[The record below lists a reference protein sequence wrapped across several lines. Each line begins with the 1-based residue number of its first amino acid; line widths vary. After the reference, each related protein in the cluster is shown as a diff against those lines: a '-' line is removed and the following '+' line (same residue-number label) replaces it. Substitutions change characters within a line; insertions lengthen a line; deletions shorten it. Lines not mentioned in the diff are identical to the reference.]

1 MAIKFWTIFSLFWRK
16 KINAKLRS
24 PFLNCEILDP
34 RFVLFISIW
43 TVPLIGVLKLWMRHD
58 AAAEMVWMSTTIGI
72 DHSEFWF
79 FINGVSFCE
88 LAHNIYC
95 LNRLHSKFF
104 RLCWG
109 FSWDKNL
116 ITILCPFCICILY
129 SVFRIKC
136 LSWSLESSWSWT
148 S

>member
-1 MAIKFWTIFSLFWRK
+1 MNNLFSFLK
-16 KINAKLRS
+16 KKNKCKVMKSIPKLWNS
-24 PFLNCEILDP
+24 WPPVCSFYLNLNC
-34 RFVLFISIW
+34 
-43 TVPLIGVLKLWMRHD
+43 
-58 AAAEMVWMSTTIGI
+58 STNLRAKTMNETWRSSWDGLNEYNHIGI

-116 ITILCPFCICILY
+116 LTILCPFCICILY